1 MKYLFQE
8 NGRKLLKSFSFA
20 NPLLA
25 LDFDGTLAPI
35 VNEPDHAKCSK
46 TIEDLLRELQ
56 SYYPLAIISGRSL
69 VDLRPRIPKG
79 LLLVGNHG
87 LEGLSSKSSSLE
99 RLQKVNAEWLEC
111 FEKEKSLRSL
121 GVKIENKLFSLAL
134 HFRNSNR
141 KQMAK
146 AQILQFC
153 ATLKP
158 QPRIILGKSVVNVLP
173 AGAPH
178 KGVALLEL
186 MKHFQTESAIYVGD
200 DDTDEDVFSLPD
212 ERILSIRVGMK
223 RDSLAQFYL
232 KRQNEVS
239 RLLKELLNL
248 RVSKR

>member
-8 NGRKLLKSFSFA
+8 NGRKLLKSFSYA
-20 NPLLA
+20 KPLVA

-35 VNEPDHAKCSK
+35 VNEPDQARCSQ
-46 TIEDLLRELQ
+46 TVETLLKELQ
-56 SYYPLAIISGRSL
+56 MSYPVAIISGRSL
-69 VDLRPRIPKG
+69 ADLKPRVPKG
-79 LLLVGNHG
+79 ILLVGNHG
-87 LEGLSSKSSSLE
+87 LEGLTSKSGSLE
-99 RLQKVNAEWLEC
+99 RLQKLNSEWLES
-111 FEKEKSLRSL
+111 FEKEKNLRSL
-121 GVKIENKLFSLAL
+121 GVRLENKLFSLAL

-141 KQMAK
+141 KQLAK
-146 AQILQFC
+146 SEILQFC
-153 ATLKP
+153 AGLKP

-186 MKHFQTESAIYVGD
+186 MKHFQSESAIYLGD

-223 RDSLAQFYL
+223 RDSLAQFFL

-239 RLLKELLNL
+239 RFLKELLNL
-248 RVSKR
+248 RKKEK